1 MSVVADALFSDSQ
14 AYSKATFKPTA
25 NHLFTWTNLFA
36 FFFCLLFSA
45 VVEGSLL
52 PSIRFVIDYP
62 GSLWLM
68 LQIGVLQVV
77 GQLSIYYIVSHFKQH
92 IFPLISTTRKILT
105 VIMSIFVFGHY
116 INQWQWVAIAIVFFG
131 MFYEFWE

>member
-1 MSVVADALFSDSQ
+1 MS
-14 AYSKATFKPTA
+14 
-25 NHLFTWTNLFA
+25 
-36 FFFCLLFSA
+36 
-45 VVEGSLL
+45 
-52 PSIRFVIDYP
+52 SIRFVIDYP

-131 MFYEFWE
+131 MFYEFWEELRHQQHKDHKHELKAHKKQQA